1 MLNKPF
7 VLLGKEIPKGQ
18 RTVLDL
24 KIAKLHTRTTV
35 SVPIIIECS
44 NKPGPVVLLLAGI
57 HGDETNGVGII
68 REIISLGI
76 NKPETGTIICIPVF
90 NIFGY
95 LIQTREFPD
104 GRDLNR
110 MFPGTVNGSLAS
122 QFAYQFTKEIA
133 PFVDY
138 VIDFHTG
145 GGDRDNIAQIR
156 CSKGDKKAL
165 ELAKVFNPPM
175 IVFSNNIKK
184 SLRDTLHKMGKT
196 VLLFEGGK
204 SKDLNPTIINEGVNG
219 TKNILIHLGMI
230 KGEITVRA
238 TPVFVHKAKWLRASD
253 SGMFKVI
260 AKNGTFVKKK
270 EILGIIQDPFGEFKK
285 VVYAPFNGHI
295 FCINKTPIVNK
306 GDALFHLSIEQSV
319 VSNDNL

>member
-1 MLNKPF
+1 MSNKPF
-7 VLLGKEIPKGQ
+7 ILLGKEIPEGK

-24 KIAKLHTRTTV
+24 EVAKLHTRTTV
-35 SVPIIIECS
+35 KVPVIIERS
-44 NKPGPVVLLLAGI
+44 HNPGPVVLLLAGI

-68 REIISLGI
+68 REIIDLGL
-76 NKPETGTIICIPVF
+76 NKPENGTIICIPVF

-110 MFPGTVNGSLAS
+110 MFPGTLNGSLAS
-122 QFAYQFTKEIA
+122 QFAYQFTQKIA

-145 GGDRDNIAQIR
+145 GGERDNIAQIR
-156 CSKGDKKAL
+156 CNKNDEKAL

-175 IVFSNNIKK
+175 IVFSNNITK

-204 SKDLNPTIINEGVNG
+204 SKELSPTIINEGVNG
-219 TKNILIHLGMI
+219 TKNILIRLGLI
-230 KGEITVRA
+230 EGEITVRE
-238 TPVFVHKAKWLRASD
+238 TPIFIEKAKWLRASH
-253 SGMFKVI
+253 SGMFKIRV
-260 AKNGTFVKKK
+260 ANGSFVKKK
-270 EILGIIQDPFGEFKK
+270 EVLGVIQDPFGEFKK
-285 VVYAPFNGHI
+285 KVYAPFNCHI

-306 GDALFHLSIEQSV
+306 GDALFHVSINE
-319 VSNDNL
+319 

>member
-1 MLNKPF
+1 MSNKPF
-7 VLLGKEIPKGQ
+7 IFLGKEIPEGK

-24 KIAKLHTRTTV
+24 KVAKLHTRTTV
-35 SVPIIIECS
+35 NVPIIIERS
-44 NKPGPVVLLLAGI
+44 NSPGPVVLLLAGI

-68 REIISLGI
+68 REIINLKLNI
-76 NKPETGTIICIPVF
+76 PKNGTIICIPVF

-110 MFPGTVNGSLAS
+110 MFPGTINGSLAS

-133 PFVDY
+133 PLVDY

-145 GGDRDNIAQIR
+145 GGERDNIAQIR
-156 CSKGDKKAL
+156 CNENDDKAL

-175 IVFSNNIKK
+175 IVFSNNISK
-184 SLRDTLHKMGKT
+184 SLRDTLDKMGKT

-204 SKDLNPTIINEGVNG
+204 SKELNPTIINEGVNG
-219 TKNILIHLGMI
+219 TRNVLIRLGLI
-230 KGEITVRA
+230 EGKLTVRG
-238 TPVFVHKAKWLRASD
+238 TPVYINKAKWLRASD
-253 SGMFKVI
+253 SGMFKIMV
-260 AKNGTFVKKK
+260 KNGSFIKKK
-270 EILGIIQDPFGEFKK
+270 EVLGIIQDPFGEFKK
-285 VVYAPFNGHI
+285 KIYAPFNGFI

-306 GDALFHLSIEQSV
+306 GDALFHMSMEE
-319 VSNDNL
+319 

>member
-1 MLNKPF
+1 M
-7 VLLGKEIPKGQ
+7 LLGKEIPEGK
-18 RTVLDL
+18 RTVIDL

-35 SVPIIIECS
+35 NVPVIIERS
-44 NKPGPVVLLLAGI
+44 TNPGPVVLLLAGI
-57 HGDETNGVGII
+57 HGDETNGVGIV
-68 REIISLGI
+68 REIIDLKI
-76 NKPETGTIICIPVF
+76 NKPKNGTIICIPVF

-110 MFPGTVNGSLAS
+110 MFPGTLNGSLAS
-122 QFAYQFTKEIA
+122 QFAYQFTEKIA

-145 GGDRDNIAQIR
+145 GGERDNIAQIR
-156 CSKGDKKAL
+156 CSSNDEKAL

-175 IVFSNNIKK
+175 IVFSSNITK

-204 SKDLNPTIINEGVNG
+204 SNELSPTIINEGVNG
-219 TKNILIHLGMI
+219 TKNVLIRLGLI
-230 KGEITVRA
+230 DGEITVRA
-238 TPVFVHKAKWLRASD
+238 APVFVHKAKWLRASD
-253 SGMFKVI
+253 SGMFKI
-260 AKNGTFVKKK
+260 MAKNGSFVKKK
-270 EILGIIQDPFGEFKK
+270 EVLGIIQDPFGEFKK
-285 VVYAPFNGHI
+285 KIYAPFNGHI

-306 GDALFHLSIEQSV
+306 GDALFHLSIEE
-319 VSNDNL
+319 

>member
-1 MLNKPF
+1 MSNKPF
-7 VLLGKEIPKGQ
+7 ILLGKLIPEGK
-18 RTVLDL
+18 RTVIDL

-35 SVPIIIECS
+35 NVPVIIERS
-44 NKPGPVVLLLAGI
+44 NNPGPVVLLLAGI
-57 HGDETNGVGII
+57 HGDETNGVGIV
-68 REIISLGI
+68 REIINLKL
-76 NKPETGTIICIPVF
+76 NKPKTGTIICIPVF

-133 PFVDY
+133 PLVDF

-145 GGDRDNIAQIR
+145 GGERDNIAQIR
-156 CSKGDKKAL
+156 CSKNDEKAL

-175 IVFSNNIKK
+175 IVFSENISK

-204 SKDLNPTIINEGVNG
+204 SNDLNPTIINEGVNG
-219 TKNILIHLGMI
+219 TKNVLIRLGLI
-230 KGEITVRA
+230 EVEITVSE
-238 TPVFVHKAKWLRASD
+238 TPVFVHKAKWLRSSD
-253 SGMFKVI
+253 SGMFKI
-260 AKNGTFVKKK
+260 MAKNGTFVKKR
-270 EILGIIQDPFGEFKK
+270 EVLGVIQDPFGEFKK
-285 VVYAPFNGHI
+285 KIYAPFNCHI

-306 GDALFHLSIEQSV
+306 GDALFHLSIDE
-319 VSNDNL
+319 

>member
-1 MLNKPF
+1 MSNKPF
-7 VLLGKEIPKGQ
+7 IFLGKEIPAGK

-24 KIAKLHTRTTV
+24 KVAKLHTRTTV
-35 SVPIIIECS
+35 NVPIIIERS
-44 NKPGPVVLLLAGI
+44 NNPGPVVLLLAGI

-68 REIISLGI
+68 REIINLKLNI
-76 NKPETGTIICIPVF
+76 PKNGTIICIPVF

-110 MFPGTVNGSLAS
+110 MFPGTINGSLAS

-133 PFVDY
+133 PLVDY

-145 GGDRDNIAQIR
+145 GGERDNIAQIR
-156 CSKGDKKAL
+156 CNEDDEKAL

-175 IVFSNNIKK
+175 IVFSNNITK

-204 SKDLNPTIINEGVNG
+204 SKELSPTIINEGVNG
-219 TKNILIHLGMI
+219 TRNVLIRLGLI
-230 KGEITVRA
+230 EGKLTVRE
-238 TPVFVHKAKWLRASD
+238 TPVYISKAKWLRASD
-253 SGMFKVI
+253 SGMFKI
-260 AKNGTFVKKK
+260 MAKNGSFVKKK
-270 EILGIIQDPFGEFKK
+270 EVLGVIQDPFGEFKK
-285 VVYAPFNGHI
+285 KIFAPFNGHI

-306 GDALFHLSIEQSV
+306 GDALFHMSV
-319 VSNDNL
+319 EE

>member
-1 MLNKPF
+1 MLNNPF
-7 VLLGKEIPKGQ
+7 ILLGKEIPEGK

-24 KIAKLHTRTTV
+24 EVAKLHTRTTV
-35 SVPIIIECS
+35 KVPVIIERS
-44 NKPGPVVLLLAGI
+44 LNPGPVVLLLAGI

-68 REIISLGI
+68 REIIDLGI
-76 NKPETGTIICIPVF
+76 NKPKNGTIICIPVF

-110 MFPGTVNGSLAS
+110 MFPGTLNGSLAS

-145 GGDRDNIAQIR
+145 GGERDNIAQIR
-156 CSKGDKKAL
+156 CSKHDEKAL

-175 IVFSNNIKK
+175 IVFSNNITK

-204 SKDLNPTIINEGVNG
+204 SKELNPTVINEGVNG
-219 TKNILIHLGMI
+219 TKNVLIRLGVI
-230 KGEITVRA
+230 EGEITVRE
-238 TPVFVHKAKWLRASD
+238 TPIFVEKAKWLRASH
-253 SGMFKVI
+253 SGMFKIRVS
-260 AKNGTFVKKK
+260 NGSFVKKR
-270 EILGIIQDPFGEFKK
+270 EVLGVIQDPFGEFKK
-285 VVYAPFNGHI
+285 KIYAPFNCHI

-306 GDALFHLSIEQSV
+306 GDALFHLSLEE
-319 VSNDNL
+319 